1 MSAQRLPRRGPEST
15 RQILARML
23 RRPQNPAIQLAPGAV
38 ERCPWC
44 GDQITGNDTTY
55 LFAGRVLHDGPPSRD
70 CRAEMD
76 QFIGSDDEEGPCA
89 K

>member
-23 RRPQNPAIQLAPGAV
+23 RQPRNPAIQLAPGAV

-44 GDQITGNDTTY
+44 GDPINDTDTTH
-55 LFAGRVLHDGPPSRD
+55 LFAGRLLHNGAPSRD

-76 QFIGSDDEEGPCA
+76 QFIRSGEQEAPCA